1 MKRHPMLKYLKEE
14 GPLGP
19 RLPLIF
25 CPGCGSGQVLNYTLH
40 AVDRIIEE
48 DNARKEDFLFISGI
62 GCSGRITSHY
72 MNFDSAWTIHGRA
85 LAIATGALLANP
97 AFRVIVFTGDGD
109 NGSIGGNHF
118 IHACRRNIDVTI
130 LCLNNGLYGMTGGQH
145 APTTPPGMIT
155 TTTPYENREAA
166 FDLCKLAE
174 IAGATYVARWT
185 TAHPRQV
192 IKSIMKGIRKRG
204 TAFIEILSQ
213 CPVHE
218 KTSPVA
224 ILKKFKRTTI
234 PIGKAEGYTEG
245 KTVIGEFCDLDRK
258 EWNESYQEIIDQFL
272 AGNGKTDAQVVD

>member
-1 MKRHPMLKYLKEE
+1 
-14 GPLGP
+14 
-19 RLPLIF
+19 
-25 CPGCGSGQVLNYTLH
+25 
-40 AVDRIIEE
+40 VDKIIEE
-48 DNARKEDFLFISGI
+48 DRIRRENFLFISGI

-97 AFRVIVFTGDGD
+97 AFKIIVFTGDGD
-109 NGSIGGNHF
+109 NASIGGNHF

-145 APTTPPGMIT
+145 APTTPVGAIT
-155 TTTPYENREAA
+155 TTTPYENREEA

-185 TAHPRQV
+185 TAHPRKV
-192 IKSIMKGIRKRG
+192 IKSIMKGIRKKG

-218 KTSPVA
+218 RMSPVA
-224 ILKKFKRTTI
+224 ILKRFKRDTI
-234 PIGKAEGYTEG
+234 PIRRAEGLAEG
-245 KTVIGEFCDLDRK
+245 KTLIGEFCDLDRK

-272 AGNGKTDAQVVD
+272 TGNDKTDAQVVD

>member
-14 GPLGP
+14 GPMGP
-19 RLPLIF
+19 RMPLIF

-40 AVDRIIEE
+40 AVDEIIEE
-48 DNARKEDFLFISGI
+48 DKIRKEQFLFISGI

-72 MNFDSAWTIHGRA
+72 LNFDSAWTIHGRA
-85 LAIATGALLANP
+85 LAVATGALLANP
-97 AFRVIVFTGDGD
+97 AFKIIVFTGDGD
-109 NGSIGGNHF
+109 TGSIGGNHF

-145 APTTPPGMIT
+145 APTTPIGTIT
-155 TTTPYENREAA
+155 TTTPYRNREAA

-174 IAGATYVARWT
+174 IAGASYVARWT

-192 IKSIMKGIRKRG
+192 IKSIMKGIRKKG

-218 KTSPVA
+218 RMLPVA
-224 ILKKFKRTTI
+224 LLKRFKESTI
-234 PIGKAEGYTEG
+234 RISKTEESRHG
-245 KTVIGEFCDLDRK
+245 KTPIGEFCDIARR
-258 EWNESYQEIIDQFL
+258 EWNESYQEIIDQF
-272 AGNGKTDAQVVD
+272 VVENRKIDE

>member
-14 GPLGP
+14 GPMGP
-19 RLPLIF
+19 RMPLIF

-40 AVDRIIEE
+40 AVDEIIGE
-48 DNARKEDFLFISGI
+48 DKIRKEQFLFISGI

-72 MNFDSAWTIHGRA
+72 LNFDSAWTIHGRA
-85 LAIATGALLANP
+85 LAVATGALLANP
-97 AFRVIVFTGDGD
+97 AFKIIVFTGDGD
-109 NGSIGGNHF
+109 TGSIGGNHF

-145 APTTPPGMIT
+145 APTTPIGTIT
-155 TTTPYENREAA
+155 TTTPYRNREAA

-174 IAGATYVARWT
+174 IAGASYVARWT

-192 IKSIMKGIRKRG
+192 IKSIMKGIRKKG

-218 KTSPVA
+218 RMLPVA
-224 ILKKFKRTTI
+224 LLKRFKESTI
-234 PIGKAEGYTEG
+234 RISKTEESRHG
-245 KTVIGEFCDLDRK
+245 KTPIGEFCDVDRK

-272 AGNGKTDAQVVD
+272 AVNGKAHEQIVD